1 FLVVFAFAA
10 GFLWAPACAQLRL
23 ADWLAPELEAR
34 DVDVVGVVS
43 SLPARVERG
52 ARFELDTE
60 SAPNGEHLPQKLLL
74 SWYGTQFNEDAPIER
89 EVHPGERYLLTV
101 RLKRPHGN
109 VNPNGFD
116 YEAWL
121 LERGIGATGYVR
133 KGSLLGSRN
142 GISDWIERARESV
155 RDRFEKQLGATPAAG
170 ILVALAV
177 GDQRAISN
185 EEWRL

>member
-1 FLVVFAFAA
+1 
-10 GFLWAPACAQLRL
+10 
-23 ADWLAPELEAR
+23 EA
-34 DVDVVGVVS
+34 
-43 SLPARVERG
+43 
-52 ARFELDTE
+52 
-60 SAPNGEHLPQKLLL
+60 APNGERLPGKLLL
-74 SWYGTQFNEDAPIER
+74 SWYGGAFVEDGDAPPAR
-89 EVHPGERYLLTV
+89 EVHPGERYRLTV

-133 KGSLLGSRN
+133 QGDLVGVRNSVLDRVEQSR
-142 GISDWIERARESV
+142 EAV

-185 EEWRL
+185 EEWRLFSRTGVTHLMSI